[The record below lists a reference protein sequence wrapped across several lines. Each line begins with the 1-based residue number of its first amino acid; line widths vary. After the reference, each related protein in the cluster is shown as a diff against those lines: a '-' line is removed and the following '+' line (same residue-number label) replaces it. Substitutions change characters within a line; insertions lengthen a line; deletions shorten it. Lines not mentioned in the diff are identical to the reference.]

1 MNRTRDQ
8 FLEMIAR
15 TRASD
20 FAVQA
25 LENELHRADLNDT
38 KLTNTDRLEV
48 EHALENLRAQIVLEV
63 VPKSDTLALSTRPQ
77 ASIEYRPH
85 GDANKGRLYLE
96 IEGREQVQTI
106 EHDGLDALEIYVF
119 SDAKG
124 FAGLQ
129 VDNAKTLPERLANAL
144 ELLRTSDLPNVDCN
158 EAGLENATVADV
170 LAWSCTHRIAI
181 GR

>member
-1 MNRTRDQ
+1 
-8 FLEMIAR
+8 MIAR

-20 FAVQA
+20 FAVRA
-25 LENELHRADLNDT
+25 LENELRRAELPEA
-38 KLTNTDRLEV
+38 DRLEV
-48 EHALENLRAQIVLEV
+48 EHALENLRTQIVLEV
-63 VPKSDTLALSTRPQ
+63 VPKSDALDPSPRPQ

-96 IEGREQVQTI
+96 IESREQIQTI
-106 EHDGLDALEIYVF
+106 EHDGLDALEVYVF
-119 SDAKG
+119 ADAQG

-129 VDNAKTLPERLANAL
+129 IDNAKTLPERLEKAL
-144 ELLRTSDLPNVDCN
+144 GLLRLTDFPNVDCP
-158 EAGLENATVADV
+158 EAGLEDVSVADV

>member
-1 MNRTRDQ
+1 
-8 FLEMIAR
+8 MIAR
-15 TRASD
+15 TRASG
-20 FAVQA
+20 FAVRA
-25 LENELHRADLNDT
+25 LEAELSRAELNDT
-38 KLTNTDRLEV
+38 DRFEV
-48 EHALENLRAQIVLEV
+48 ENALEKLRAQLVPELVPGV
-63 VPKSDTLALSTRPQ
+63 VPLVSSERPQ

-96 IEGREQVQTI
+96 IEGRQQIETI
-106 EHDGLDALEIYVF
+106 EHDGLDALEVYVF

-129 VDNAKTLPERLANAL
+129 IDNAKTLPERLENTL
-144 ELLRTSDLPNVDCN
+144 ELLRNTDFPKVDCP

-170 LAWSCTHRIAI
+170 LAWSCTHRIQI

>member
-1 MNRTRDQ
+1 
-8 FLEMIAR
+8 MIAR

-20 FAVQA
+20 FALRA
-25 LENELHRADLNDT
+25 LEAQLIRAELSE
-38 KLTNTDRLEV
+38 TDRHEV
-48 EHALENLRAQIVLEV
+48 ESALEDLRAQIVLEV
-63 VPKSDTLALSTRPQ
+63 EPVVSSERPQ

-96 IEGREQVQTI
+96 IEGREQVETI
-106 EHDGLDALEIYVF
+106 EHDGLDALEVYIF

-129 VDNAKTLPERLANAL
+129 IDNAKTLPERLEKAI
-144 ELLRTSDLPNVDCN
+144 ELLRGTDFPHVDCP
-158 EAGLENATVADV
+158 EAGLENVNVTDV
-170 LAWSCTHRIAI
+170 LAWSCTHRIQI

>member
-1 MNRTRDQ
+1 
-8 FLEMIAR
+8 MIAR

-25 LENELHRADLNDT
+25 LENELRRSELPEA
-38 KLTNTDRLEV
+38 DRLEV
-48 EHALENLRAQIVLEV
+48 EAALENLKAQIILEV
-63 VPKSDTLALSTRPQ
+63 VPKSEAHGSSERPQ

-96 IEGREQVQTI
+96 IEGREQVETI
-106 EHDGLDALEIYVF
+106 EHDGLDALEVYVF

-129 VDNAKTLPERLANAL
+129 VDNAKTLPERLENAL
-144 ELLRTSDLPNVDCN
+144 ELLRNTDLPNVDCT
-158 EAGLENATVADV
+158 EAGLEDVSVADV

>member
-1 MNRTRDQ
+1 VNRSRDQ
-8 FLEMIAR
+8 WLEMIAR
-15 TRASD
+15 TRASN
-20 FAVQA
+20 FAIRA
-25 LENELHRADLNDT
+25 LENELTRAQLPEA
-38 KLTNTDRLEV
+38 DRLEV
-48 EHALENLRAQIVLEV
+48 ENALENLRAQIVLEV
-63 VPKSDTLALSTRPQ
+63 VPKSEALDTSERPQ

-96 IEGREQVQTI
+96 IEGREQVETI

-129 VDNAKTLPERLANAL
+129 VDNAKTLPERLENAL
-144 ELLRTSDLPNVDCN
+144 ELLRTGSVKGDFPNVDCI
-158 EAGLENATVADV
+158 EAGLEDASVADV
-170 LAWSCTHRIAI
+170 LAWSCTHRIQI

>member
-1 MNRTRDQ
+1 
-8 FLEMIAR
+8 MIAR

-20 FAVQA
+20 FAIRA
-25 LENELHRADLNDT
+25 LENELARAELNDA
-38 KLTNTDRLEV
+38 DRLEV
-48 EHALENLRAQIVLEV
+48 ESALENLRSQIVLEV
-63 VPKSDTLALSTRPQ
+63 VPVAASERPQ

-96 IEGREQVQTI
+96 IEGREQTETI
-106 EHDGLDALEIYVF
+106 EHDGLDALEVYVF

-129 VDNAKTLPERLANAL
+129 IDNAKTLPERLENAL
-144 ELLRTSDLPNVDCN
+144 GLLRSTDFPNVDCT
-158 EAGLENATVADV
+158 EAGLEDVSVADV

>member
-1 MNRTRDQ
+1 
-8 FLEMIAR
+8 MIAR
-15 TRASD
+15 TRASN
-20 FAVQA
+20 FAVRA
-25 LENELHRADLNDT
+25 LEAELARAELPQS
-38 KLTNTDRLEV
+38 DRFEV
-48 EHALENLRAQIVLEV
+48 EAALENLRAQIVLEV

-96 IEGREQVQTI
+96 IEGREQVETV
-106 EHDGLDALEIYVF
+106 EHDGLDALEVYVF

-129 VDNAKTLPERLANAL
+129 IDNAKTLPERLENAL
-144 ELLRTSDLPNVDCN
+144 DLLRNTNFPNVDCI
-158 EAGLENATVADV
+158 EAGLEDASVADV

>member
-1 MNRTRDQ
+1 VNRTRDQ

-20 FAVQA
+20 FAIRA
-25 LENELHRADLNDT
+25 LENELTRAELNDA
-38 KLTNTDRLEV
+38 DRLEV
-48 EHALENLRAQIVLEV
+48 ENALEQLRAQVVAKIVPASSSE
-63 VPKSDTLALSTRPQ
+63 RPQ

-85 GDANKGRLYLE
+85 GDASKGRLYLE
-96 IEGREQVQTI
+96 IEGREQVETI
-106 EHDGLDALEIYVF
+106 EHDGLDALEVYVF

-129 VDNAKTLPERLANAL
+129 VDNAKTLPERLENAL
-144 ELLRTSDLPNVDCN
+144 ELLRNSNLPNVDCP
-158 EAGLENATVADV
+158 EAGLEHVSVADV
-170 LAWSCTHRIAI
+170 LAWSCTHRIQI

>member
-1 MNRTRDQ
+1 MNRTREQ

-25 LENELHRADLNDT
+25 LENELARAELND
-38 KLTNTDRLEV
+38 TDRLEV
-48 EHALENLRAQIVLEV
+48 EAALENLKAQIVLEV
-63 VPKSDTLALSTRPQ
+63 VPISSSERPQ

-96 IEGREQVQTI
+96 IEGREQVETI
-106 EHDGLDALEIYVF
+106 EHDGLDALEVYVF
-119 SDAKG
+119 SDAEG

-129 VDNAKTLPERLANAL
+129 VDNAKSLPERLENAL
-144 ELLRTSDLPNVDCN
+144 ELLRTGSFTGDFPHVDCT
-158 EAGLENATVADV
+158 EAGLEDVSVADV
-170 LAWSCTHRIAI
+170 LAWSCTPRMAL

>member
-1 MNRTRDQ
+1 
-8 FLEMIAR
+8 MIAR

-20 FAVQA
+20 FAVRA
-25 LENELHRADLNDT
+25 LENELRRSELPEP
-38 KLTNTDRLEV
+38 DRLEV
-48 EHALENLRAQIVLEV
+48 ENALEHLRAQIVLEV
-63 VPKSDTLALSTRPQ
+63 VPISSSERPQ

-96 IEGREQVQTI
+96 IEGHEQVETI
-106 EHDGLDALEIYVF
+106 EHDGLDGLEVYVF

-129 VDNAKTLPERLANAL
+129 IDNAKTLPERLENAL
-144 ELLRTSDLPNVDCN
+144 NLLRNSNLPNVDCP
-158 EAGLENATVADV
+158 EAGLENASVADV

>member
-1 MNRTRDQ
+1 
-8 FLEMIAR
+8 MIAR

-20 FAVQA
+20 FAVRA
-25 LENELHRADLNDT
+25 LEAELTRAELNDA
-38 KLTNTDRLEV
+38 DRLEV
-48 EHALENLRAQIVLEV
+48 ESALENLRAQIVLEV
-63 VPKSDTLALSTRPQ
+63 AVLASSERPQ

-96 IEGREQVQTI
+96 IEGREQVETI
-106 EHDGLDALEIYVF
+106 EHDGLDALEVYVF

-129 VDNAKTLPERLANAL
+129 IDNAKTLPERLENAL
-144 ELLRTSDLPNVDCN
+144 ELLRNTDLPNVDCT
-158 EAGLENATVADV
+158 EAGLEDVSVADV

>member
-1 MNRTRDQ
+1 
-8 FLEMIAR
+8 MIAR

-20 FAVQA
+20 FAVRA
-25 LENELHRADLNDT
+25 LENELARTELDD
-38 KLTNTDRLEV
+38 TDRLEV
-48 EHALENLRAQIVLEV
+48 ETALEELRSQIVPKIVLEV
-63 VPKSDTLALSTRPQ
+63 VPASSSERPQ

-96 IEGREQVQTI
+96 IEGRQQVETI
-106 EHDGLDALEIYVF
+106 EHDGLDALEVYVF
-119 SDAKG
+119 SDASG

-129 VDNAKTLPERLANAL
+129 IDNAKTLPERLESAL
-144 ELLRTSDLPNVDCN
+144 ELLRTGTDTGEFPKVDCI
-158 EAGLENATVADV
+158 EAGLEDVNVAEV

>member
-1 MNRTRDQ
+1 
-8 FLEMIAR
+8 MIAR

-20 FAVQA
+20 FAVRA
-25 LENELHRADLNDT
+25 LENELRRAELPES
-38 KLTNTDRLEV
+38 DRLAV
-48 EHALENLRAQIVLEV
+48 AAALEHLRSQIVLEV
-63 VPKSDTLALSTRPQ
+63 VPIASSERPQ

-96 IEGREQVQTI
+96 IEGREQVETI
-106 EHDGLDALEIYVF
+106 EHDGLDALKVYVF
-119 SDAKG
+119 SGVNG

-129 VDNAKTLPERLANAL
+129 IDNAKTLPERLENTL
-144 ELLRTSDLPNVDCN
+144 ELLRDSDFPSIDCP
-158 EAGLENATVADV
+158 EAGLENVSVADV

>member
-1 MNRTRDQ
+1 VNRTRDQ
-8 FLEMIAR
+8 WLEMIAR

-20 FAVQA
+20 FAVRA
-25 LENELHRADLNDT
+25 LENELRRAELPEA
-38 KLTNTDRLEV
+38 DRLEV
-48 EHALENLRAQIVLEV
+48 ETALEHLRSQIVLEV
-63 VPKSDTLALSTRPQ
+63 VPISSSERPQ

-96 IEGREQVQTI
+96 IEGREQVETI
-106 EHDGLDALEIYVF
+106 EHDGLDALEVYVF
-119 SDAKG
+119 SDANR

-129 VDNAKTLPERLANAL
+129 IDNAKTLPERLESAL
-144 ELLRTSDLPNVDCN
+144 ELLRGTDFPLVDCQ

-170 LAWSCTHRIAI
+170 LAWSYTHRIQI

>member
-1 MNRTRDQ
+1 VNRTRTQ
-8 FLEMIAR
+8 WLEMIAR

-20 FAVQA
+20 FAIRALKNELLRSELPESDRLAVKNA
-25 LENELHRADLNDT
+25 LEQ
-38 KLTNTDRLEV
+38 
-48 EHALENLRAQIVLEV
+48 LRAQIVLEV
-63 VPKSDTLALSTRPQ
+63 VPVISSARPQ

-96 IEGREQVQTI
+96 IEGREQIETI
-106 EHDGLDALEIYVF
+106 EHDGLDALEVYVF
-119 SDAKG
+119 ADPKG

-129 VDNAKTLPERLANAL
+129 VDNAKTLPERLEHAL
-144 ELLRTSDLPNVDCN
+144 DLLRLTDFPNVDCT
-158 EAGLENATVADV
+158 EAGLENASVADV

>member
-1 MNRTRDQ
+1 VNRTREQ
-8 FLEMIAR
+8 WLEMIAR

-20 FAVQA
+20 FAVRA
-25 LENELHRADLNDT
+25 LENELRRAEMPES
-38 KLTNTDRLEV
+38 DRLEV
-48 EHALENLRAQIVLEV
+48 ENALEQLRNQIVLEI
-63 VPKSDTLALSTRPQ
+63 VPTASSERPQ

-96 IEGREQVQTI
+96 IEGREQVETI
-106 EHDGLDALEIYVF
+106 EHDGLDALEVYVF

-129 VDNAKTLPERLANAL
+129 VDNAKTLPERLENAL
-144 ELLRTSDLPNVDCN
+144 ELLRNTDFPAVDCQ

-170 LAWSCTHRIAI
+170 LAWSCTHRIQI

>member
-8 FLEMIAR
+8 WLEMIAR

-20 FAVQA
+20 FAVRA
-25 LENELHRADLNDT
+25 LENELQRAELQST
-38 KLTNTDRLEV
+38 ELPATDRLEV
-48 EHALENLRAQIVLEV
+48 QAALENLRAQIMLEV
-63 VPKSDTLALSTRPQ
+63 VPIVSSERPQ

-96 IEGREQVQTI
+96 IEGREQVETLD
-106 EHDGLDALEIYVF
+106 HNSLDALEVYVF
-119 SDAKG
+119 LDANG

-129 VDNAKTLPERLANAL
+129 IDNAKTLPERLEKAL
-144 ELLRTSDLPNVDCN
+144 ELLRNSHFPHVDCP
-158 EAGLENATVADV
+158 EAGLENVSIADV
-170 LAWSCTHRIAI
+170 LAWSCTHRIRI

>member
-1 MNRTRDQ
+1 MNRSRDQ
-8 FLEMIAR
+8 WLEMITR

-20 FAVQA
+20 FAVRA
-25 LENELHRADLNDT
+25 LENELRRAEMNDA
-38 KLTNTDRLEV
+38 DRLEV
-48 EHALENLRAQIVLEV
+48 KNALENLRAQIVLEV
-63 VPKSDTLALSTRPQ
+63 VPKSDALASSERPQ

-96 IEGREQVQTI
+96 IEGREQVETI
-106 EHDGLDALEIYVF
+106 EHDGLDALEVYVF

-129 VDNAKTLPERLANAL
+129 VDNAKTLPERLEHAL
-144 ELLRTSDLPNVDCN
+144 ELLRTSDLPNVDCT